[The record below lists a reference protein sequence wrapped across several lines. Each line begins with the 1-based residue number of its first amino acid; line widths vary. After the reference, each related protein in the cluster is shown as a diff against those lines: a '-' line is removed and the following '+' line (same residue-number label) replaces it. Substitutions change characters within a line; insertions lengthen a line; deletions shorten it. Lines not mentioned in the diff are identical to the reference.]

1 MHARNSNS
9 RLRSRSAAGV
19 TATVTFALLLTLA
32 LLRIDIAAGRP
43 DVRPSPF
50 ALELQPPLLEPAGSE
65 GTEGT
70 FNGKGGER
78 AIDSYGNPIDALR
91 PIDTPDGRK
100 VVSAQ
105 GVQFEIPNYASG
117 ITEIRKP
124 ADDLLPPHIGELT
137 TAASGAATS
146 DSNKNNDNNNNEND
160 TQTQTQTQE
169 QAKTAGGLVAPADSS
184 TSSLSFASTHIS
196 HNRTHNHT
204 HVEPLTSISHPL
216 NSDPDPVSDSVP
228 VSVSA
233 STSNHVKRQSQSQPQ
248 SQQQFVIT
256 AAGPQ
261 HAPPTFTLL
270 TINPEAPAAAAKVP
284 NKKRISTATPTPSPL
299 LADAIAVAQPT
310 PDDND
315 TDNNNNNS
323 PSLAPA
329 SASASAPA
337 PATSLTPPE
346 HESSSDA
353 EVEVEQAQLVPLEQQ
368 EESALSP
375 QLTSGTLPDY
385 LLELQREDPNI
396 DGPVPWLPSPNGTPL
411 SVIAWD
417 LLPPL
422 RETVEEPVIITEQ
435 QPTRHVVGVEQPGTH
450 NIRLSLGSGQALSPV
465 APTPAHVTT
474 GQVAVVP
481 LVRDGPEAHGTN
493 AHVGSS
499 TTPRNTQGRF
509 PSRNRGTAHYSTTTT
524 QRARPSTTPST
535 TSTTTTTT
543 TTRPPL
549 TTTTRATTRSTTR
562 ATTTTPRP
570 SPSTTPLDPSTF
582 YKLDNEESY
591 AYTLPPWLQDVTD
604 PDLDVAVTFIVPTD
618 NDQYNHTLLDDLE
631 PPFEPF
637 VDLSNIQLTPPPTV
651 KPSTTT
657 TSTSTTTTTT
667 TTTARPTTSTTTT
680 TRRPSTRAPS
690 TTTTTSTTST
700 TTTKAPIFRPQLNA
714 NNIHTAPGLTTTTTP
729 APVDVNPFDSATLPP
744 WLQDFDYP
752 DVGPGVP
759 YNPDNFKEP
768 ETSAFGQQQP
778 GARFDAPAPAPAPAP
793 ASNSISGQDS
803 QSQTQ
808 FGSNLNANDNQKVEY
823 TKSDEGK
830 VISTPVNTVRKDG
843 QGTFPAAPAPAPAP
857 SNNAGKYTGGF
868 GAPAGLLRPLN
879 AGKPDIYVAGNEHDF
894 AAKANRARPTAPTPA
909 PGRYTGGFG
918 APSGVLSP
926 QNAPRP
932 FQQAQPQ
939 QPQQPQQ
946 QQHHQ
951 QPQQLAGAASSHQL
965 NRFGG
970 PPGVLVPFDN
980 VQRAPQQ

>member
-124 ADDLLPPHIGELT
+124 ADDLLPPHI
-137 TAASGAATS
+137 
-146 DSNKNNDNNNNEND
+146 
-160 TQTQTQTQE
+160 
-169 QAKTAGGLVAPADSS
+169 
-184 TSSLSFASTHIS
+184 
-196 HNRTHNHT
+196 
-204 HVEPLTSISHPL
+204 
-216 NSDPDPVSDSVP
+216 
-228 VSVSA
+228 
-233 STSNHVKRQSQSQPQ
+233 
-248 SQQQFVIT
+248 
-256 AAGPQ
+256 
-261 HAPPTFTLL
+261 
-270 TINPEAPAAAAKVP
+270 
-284 NKKRISTATPTPSPL
+284 
-299 LADAIAVAQPT
+299 DAIAVAQPT

-315 TDNNNNNS
+315 TDNNNS

-329 SASASAPA
+329 PASASAPA

-346 HESSSDA
+346 HESSSDT

-396 DGPVPWLPSPNGTPL
+396 DGPVPWLLSPNGTPL

-465 APTPAHVTT
+465 APTPGHVTT

-549 TTTTRATTRSTTR
+549 TTTTTTRATTRSTTR

-778 GARFDAPAPAPAPAP
+778 GGSKPTDFQPHGFASSSSSKSSSTTAASTAATTATTATSTIAPAVGVVASAFPSKVTLTLPGNVDVDDATGATDEPQLVLIPPAGDEASSTTTTTNNQNSDNSNQNPTTNSITHFAARFDAPAPAPAPAP
-793 ASNSISGQDS
+793 ASNSISGQDF
-803 QSQTQ
+803 QPQTQ

>member
-124 ADDLLPPHIGELT
+124 ADDLLPPHI
-137 TAASGAATS
+137 
-146 DSNKNNDNNNNEND
+146 
-160 TQTQTQTQE
+160 
-169 QAKTAGGLVAPADSS
+169 
-184 TSSLSFASTHIS
+184 
-196 HNRTHNHT
+196 
-204 HVEPLTSISHPL
+204 
-216 NSDPDPVSDSVP
+216 
-228 VSVSA
+228 
-233 STSNHVKRQSQSQPQ
+233 
-248 SQQQFVIT
+248 
-256 AAGPQ
+256 
-261 HAPPTFTLL
+261 
-270 TINPEAPAAAAKVP
+270 
-284 NKKRISTATPTPSPL
+284 
-299 LADAIAVAQPT
+299 DAIAVAQPT

-315 TDNNNNNS
+315 TDNNNS

-329 SASASAPA
+329 PASASAPA

-346 HESSSDA
+346 HESSSDT

-396 DGPVPWLPSPNGTPL
+396 DGPVPWLLSPNGTPL

-465 APTPAHVTT
+465 APTPGHVTT

-549 TTTTRATTRSTTR
+549 TTTTTTRATTRSTTR

-793 ASNSISGQDS
+793 ASNSISGQDF
-803 QSQTQ
+803 QPQTQ